1 MKGKVFVQTV
11 NILIQASVVQ
21 WQDFRLPSN
30 IPVYESRPIQRRKFS
45 RKAQVESFVVFT
57 VHCQKRGNH

>member
-1 MKGKVFVQTV
+1 MKGKVFVQKV
-11 NILIQASVVQ
+11 RNLIQASVVQ

-30 IPVYESRPIQRRKFS
+30 IRVFESRSMQRRKFS

-57 VHCQKRGNH
+57 VHCQKRGNY